1 MHEPPKASSDDAMH
15 GPPSSLLRVAQQF
28 ALEHSERRTSYIGR
42 FSGLIEGKSV
52 ISSVVEKSKG
62 ILKIIRS
69 LRVGRDDNLV
79 YFERSRRMSHL
90 AVYCVWRSGSYL
102 SEAKKNVLYWPL

>member
-1 MHEPPKASSDDAMH
+1 MK
-15 GPPSSLLRVAQQF
+15 R
-28 ALEHSERRTSYIGR
+28 RRTSYIGR

-79 YFERSRRMSHL
+79 YFERSRRMSHIRLPQTTHGPPSSLLRVAQRFVLERSEEERPIL
-90 AVYCVWRSGSYL
+90 AAL
-102 SEAKKNVLYWPL
+102 AL